1 MFKEYLYYIGF
12 RIYDIFNRNNEN
24 TNSVKDTHNLN
35 IQDMSKD
42 DEIYRKYGNI
52 YREQGDKGQKD
63 NSKRR
68 KSRRYNKRKKYIFQ
82 KCVEEHLKI

>member
-12 RIYDIFNRNNEN
+12 RIYDIFNRNNGN

-52 YREQGDKGQKD
+52 YGKQGDKGQKD

-68 KSRRYNKRKKYIFQ
+68 KSRRYNKRKK
-82 KCVEEHLKI
+82 LKKT